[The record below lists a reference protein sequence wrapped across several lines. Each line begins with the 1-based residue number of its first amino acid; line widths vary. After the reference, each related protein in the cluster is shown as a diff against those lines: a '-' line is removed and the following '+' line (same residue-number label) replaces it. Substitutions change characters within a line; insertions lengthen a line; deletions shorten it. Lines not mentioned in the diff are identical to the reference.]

1 MSGISAI
8 VDTAIS
14 DFKKEIEDKVEQNC
28 KVYCKEILAEALRW
42 RTTQNLGH
50 NFTGNLVNSIV
61 VCLYKHGK
69 PLEAYYASGKVK
81 SPIHVKMTA
90 SRKRYVFYQDWDG
103 VASVYEPEIKTD
115 EGYGDDDAEKFF
127 SSFRPHASNLFD
139 IVVAYPVEY
148 AEFVEMRRQTTG
160 YMNTFN
166 YAANVGLQYLTI

>member
-1 MSGISAI
+1 MSGISTI

-14 DFKKEIEDKVEQNC
+14 DFKKEIENKVEQNC
-28 KVYCKEILAEALRW
+28 KTYCKEILDEALRW

-81 SPIHVKMTA
+81 SPIRVKMTA
-90 SRKRYVFYQDWDG
+90 GRGIYRFPKDWDG
-103 VASVYEPEIKTD
+103 VPSKYNPEITTD

-127 SSFRPHASNLFD
+127 SSFRPNANNLFD